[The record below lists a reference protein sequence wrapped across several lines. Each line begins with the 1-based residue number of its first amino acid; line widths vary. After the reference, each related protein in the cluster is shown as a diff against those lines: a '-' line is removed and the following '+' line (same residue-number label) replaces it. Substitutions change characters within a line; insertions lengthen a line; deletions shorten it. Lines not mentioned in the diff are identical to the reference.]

1 MSEWIESGI
10 GDLVFSYAGGT
21 PSRAKPEYFGG
32 TIPWISSSEVNQ
44 SSITESTE
52 KITEKGF
59 KYSSTK
65 WVPADSVLIAMYG
78 ATAGQVAYLRI
89 RATTNQA
96 VLALIPREQGI
107 DSKFLYYEVDFN
119 RDKIL
124 YHAQGSGQPNLN
136 KQIVDRTRL
145 LIPSNHAVQRKIAR
159 ILSTIDGQ
167 IEKTEAIIA
176 KYQAVKQGMLQD
188 LFTRGIDVNTGQLRR
203 LDNQDSQ
210 QNREYNFPREWA
222 CVKLGSYLLKIEQG
236 WSPNCDDTVAL
247 INEWGVLKTT
257 AVKWEGYNDQENKK
271 LPTALKPRKEY
282 EVKEEDVLVTRAGPN
297 SRVGVVTFVEK
308 TRSHL
313 IFSDKIY
320 RLSPSSDILPAFL
333 SLALSSNYTQTHLST
348 FKTGMAESQT
358 NISQSIIKALEVLLP
373 SVNEQR
379 LIIDKIASING
390 LIDSEKRTLSKLQ
403 LLKQGLMQ
411 DLLSGKVAVMA

>member
-1 MSEWIESGI
+1 MSEWIESEI

-44 SSITESTE
+44 SSITEATE

-59 KYSSTK
+59 EYSSAK

-96 VLALIPREQGI
+96 VLALIPRESGI

-119 RDKIL
+119 RDRIL

-145 LIPSNHAVQRKIAR
+145 LIPSSHAVQRKIAR

-188 LFTRGIDVNTGQLRR
+188 LFTRGIDVNTGQLRPSYGR
-203 LDNQDSQ
+203 
-210 QNREYNFPREWA
+210 RPR
-222 CVKLGSYLLKIEQG
+222 VVS
-236 WSPNCDDTVAL
+236 
-247 INEWGVLKTT
+247 GVG
-257 AVKWEGYNDQENKK
+257 AWD
-271 LPTALKPRKEY
+271 
-282 EVKEEDVLVTRAGPN
+282 
-297 SRVGVVTFVEK
+297 
-308 TRSHL
+308 
-313 IFSDKIY
+313 
-320 RLSPSSDILPAFL
+320 
-333 SLALSSNYTQTHLST
+333 
-348 FKTGMAESQT
+348 
-358 NISQSIIKALEVLLP
+358 
-373 SVNEQR
+373 
-379 LIIDKIASING
+379 
-390 LIDSEKRTLSKLQ
+390 DSEGMGGCRIKRHWR
-403 LLKQGLMQ
+403 
-411 DLLSGKVAVMA
+411 D